1 MPRWEAVAIS
11 VMQLWVDPLPQ
22 SEAFDQ
28 LKELFESRIAF
39 IDGAM
44 GTSIQ
49 KYKCGPPCQ
58 GCHWNLLL

>member
-1 MPRWEAVAIS
+1 MVSALQR
-11 VMQLWVDPLPQ
+11 WVDPLPK

-49 KYKCGPPCQ
+49 KYK
-58 GCHWNLLL
+58 